1 MTDDSSAQP
10 PLAKYLASSDKKTRD
25 KAVRSLAKFLS
36 ESHEKALPKP
46 EMAKLW
52 KGIFY
57 CYWMSDKPLVQQA
70 LSSELADLLLL
81 ISSTESAL
89 AFLAGF
95 WDAIVREWNGIDRLR
110 MDKYYMLVRK
120 FVNAAFRLLRRA
132 EWDTMA
138 LARYNEILA
147 AMGGPLCPDDTRIPS
162 SLTYHIVDIYFEELE
177 KSLSVSL
184 DPTADKHSS
193 ELPVPLIPLLL
204 PFFDLAARTSSAV
217 THSRVS
223 SGLINPLLTALTNAS
238 SSEPPAKKRR
248 HMSISQQSDLSE
260 LLSKS
265 CVDQLQQGGVEPA
278 DLRSAVLRSMFDVAS
293 GPDVKEANRRKLYAI
308 WKGAKAEEEDSSDTT

>member
-1 MTDDSSAQP
+1 MDGDKFCS
-10 PLAKYLASSDKKTRD
+10 LASDDHDRRLLRAASSCEVPRVFRHVVLTFTSNARSLTVLIDKKTRD

-57 CYWMSDKPLVQQA
+57 CALFFDSVLSPCSAQALPGYWMSDKPLVQQA

-95 WDAIVREWNGIDRLR
+95 WEAIVREWNGIDRLR

-120 FVNAAFRLLRRA
+120 FVNASFRLLRRA
-132 EWDTMA
+132 EWDTIA

-147 AMGGPLCPDDTRIPS
+147 AMGGPL
-162 SLTYHIVDIYFEELE
+162 
-177 KSLSVSL
+177 
-184 DPTADKHSS
+184 
-193 ELPVPLIPLLL
+193 
-204 PFFDLAARTSSAV
+204 
-217 THSRVS
+217 
-223 SGLINPLLTALTNAS
+223 
-238 SSEPPAKKRR
+238 
-248 HMSISQQSDLSE
+248 
-260 LLSKS
+260 
-265 CVDQLQQGGVEPA
+265 
-278 DLRSAVLRSMFDVAS
+278 
-293 GPDVKEANRRKLYAI
+293 
-308 WKGAKAEEEDSSDTT
+308 W